1 MNENEAR
8 LVYKNKITKNINLA
22 LFIASCVLI
31 FFTTFFAAL
40 LLIMDGEVGLS
51 AQVFDYI
58 YLVLTILALVFLA
71 VRMGLMFVD
80 GKDGLSRAR
89 YHAIDIVKLLISG
102 ALILA
107 HLDLGLGAFF
117 GNIANANHG
126 LNLFLRGY
134 SIFIFVLEVIIFV
147 YGLWRIAW
155 IKENPERIYGTLA
168 VSKVDSSR
176 TPVRT
181 SYKTSSKT
189 YAKSPEPVKIEA
201 APKAI
206 GVVDAEVKEIEV
218 KK

>member
-40 LLIMDGEVGLS
+40 LLIMDGEAELS

-107 HLDLGLGAFF
+107 HLDLGR
-117 GNIANANHG
+117 
-126 LNLFLRGY
+126 FLRQY
-134 SIFIFVLEVIIFV
+134 RQCE
-147 YGLWRIAW
+147 
-155 IKENPERIYGTLA
+155 P
-168 VSKVDSSR
+168 R
-176 TPVRT
+176 TQPLFKRLFHLHLR
-181 SYKTSSKT
+181 
-189 YAKSPEPVKIEA
+189 P
-201 APKAI
+201 
-206 GVVDAEVKEIEV
+206 
-218 KK
+218 